1 MLKTLSLYFLGLIQL
16 KLWDK
21 RFLSIS
27 SFVNLV
33 KYYINKFYGTT
44 SIVSNKIGQQKW
56 TLLGHGK
63 TNTD

>member
-1 MLKTLSLYFLGLIQL
+1 MGLIQL

-44 SIVSNKIGQQKW
+44 PIVSNKIGQQKW
-56 TLLGHGK
+56 TLLGHAK